1 MLERLASPEALK
13 ELIRDFAYPVVVTR
27 GPMVVAVNEAWL
39 SFMGYGRDQI
49 EGRPYVEFM
58 PPEERARITQRAEL
72 RAKNPGSIPFV
83 PMTSLA
89 LKADGRSTIVHV
101 APTAIP
107 ARDGEPFVLNLIFVL
122 PERDAEI
129 ELAEL
134 LVATSSHLAG
144 ARTVPDVRRAAVSHL
159 GAGGYAVA
167 FFEPD
172 GSAIHPVGSS
182 LPPHTRREDV
192 DEAIAEAR
200 AVFVG
205 PETGTPSAVIV
216 PIRRGKESELMALAG
231 PRLGTPLLAALKLF
245 AQGVGSA
252 LDTASLIVD
261 LERRNHEL
269 SETRAELV
277 RRERLA
283 ALGEMAAS
291 IAHEVR
297 NPVGVIS
304 NAVTTL
310 RREDAQFDRGELLEI
325 VDEECLRLA
334 RMVQDLL
341 DFANPRRVSFT
352 LEALAEIAEEAI
364 AAASVHPDPALRS
377 VRFELDGTPD
387 VPRVSVDRNLLRQ
400 ALVNLLINAA
410 QASPDDGVVRVYVG
424 LTDAGGGRRPSVSV
438 VDHGCGIAAPIADRI
453 FEPFFTT
460 RAQGTGLG
468 LAVVRRIVEEL
479 RGEIFVETSRGRGA
493 TFTLAFTA

>member
-1 MLERLASPEALK
+1 MPMLERLASPEALR
-13 ELIRDFAYPVVVTR
+13 ELIGDFDCPVVVTR
-27 GPMVVAVNEAWL
+27 GPLVVAVNEAWL
-39 SFMGYGRDQI
+39 SVMGYPRDQI

-58 PPEERARITQRAEL
+58 PPEENTRIMRRAQL
-72 RAKNPGSIPFV
+72 RSKNPGTIPFV

-89 LKADGRSTIVHV
+89 LKADGSATIVHV

-107 ARDGEPFVLNLIFVL
+107 TGDGEPFVLNLLFVV

-134 LVATSSHLAG
+134 LVATSSHLVG
-144 ARTVPDVRRAAVSHL
+144 ARTVPDVRRSAVSHL

-167 FFEPD
+167 FFQRD
-172 GSAIHPVGSS
+172 GRAIHPEDAA
-182 LPPHTRREDV
+182 LPTHTRREDLE
-192 DEAIAEAR
+192 EAIAEQR

-205 PETGTPSAVIV
+205 PETGSPPAVIV
-216 PIRRGKESELMALAG
+216 PIRRGKEAELMALAG
-231 PRLGTPLLAALKLF
+231 PRLGTPLRAALKLF

-310 RREDAQFDRGELLEI
+310 RRQDAQFDRGELLEI

-364 AAASVHPDPALRS
+364 GAASAHPDTALRA
-377 VRFELDGTPD
+377 VKFQLEGTAD
-387 VPRVSVDRNLLRQ
+387 VPRVSVDRYLLRQ

-410 QASPDDGVVRVYVG
+410 QASPHHGVVRVRVG
-424 LTDAGGGRRPSVSV
+424 LTDRGGSASRASRSSIRAAASRSRSPTASSNHSSRR
-438 VDHGCGIAAPIADRI
+438 AP
-453 FEPFFTT
+453 
-460 RAQGTGLG
+460 
-468 LAVVRRIVEEL
+468 
-479 RGEIFVETSRGRGA
+479 RGRGSDWRW
-493 TFTLAFTA
+493 